1 MSRFVT
7 TLALFFLAAAA
18 VYGQAVAIGS
28 ISGTITD
35 PSGSYVPGA
44 TVRATEA
51 DKGTVHTYTTAG
63 DGRYAFPD
71 LPIGPYR
78 LQVQAKGF
86 KEYVQTG
93 IVLEV
98 AQNVTQNISLQ
109 VGALTETVE
118 VQAAANMVETKES
131 SISQVISGQPIMD
144 LPLNGR
150 NPADLLAL
158 SGLAISSNTVGMTLN
173 GGDLTGSKNIQGS
186 AGSGQY
192 SIAGGA
198 ANGVNFLLDGGDNN
212 DAFSNVN
219 MPIPFPDAI
228 AEFSVQTEGLP
239 AQYGLHPG
247 GVVNIV
253 TKSGGN
259 ALHGDL
265 FEFLRNGDLNA
276 RQEGTPLR
284 DTLKRSQLGG
294 TVGGRIIR
302 DKLFF
307 FGGFQ
312 ATRQRS
318 DPSTNISYTPTAATL
333 GGDFSVV
340 DGAKSAGGCL
350 GSYKQL
356 KDASGK
362 AYPGD
367 QIPVSTFDP
376 AGAKLAT
383 TYIPVSSDPCG
394 KYYWGAPQNNPDN
407 QSIGRVDYNISGK
420 QAAYFRYFLYDYSAM
435 ATFDG
440 KNGLTTTVNGN
451 NDRSQTATFG
461 HTYTFSGTTLNAFHA
476 TFDRRRDNR
485 SGPQNMFGMQDLGVN
500 MYTHLPNYA
509 NVSITGY
516 SGGGFGVG
524 CGSCAL
530 ANFDINTYQVA
541 DDFTLIR
548 GRHQFSF
555 GFDGRKD
562 QFNSYNNQ
570 QSNGMFTFNGGTSGD
585 GFADLLI
592 GRFSGLTDGNV
603 ISDYLRQ
610 TVVAGYVQD
619 SFRATSHFSINIGV
633 RWEPAVPPYD
643 KQGRGNSFSW
653 PLFLQNWHSSCGPGT
668 PPAGLIFSC
677 DTAQDPYGKA
687 FTKTHWDVFSPRLG
701 LVWDPKGDGKQTIRA
716 SFGQLHD
723 TVELYY
729 PERWTTNAP
738 YVSSLTLTSGQFS
751 SPFASYV
758 SPTGVKGDPFPGA
771 AVYPV
776 GGAYITI
783 PPNLQVQYMLQWN
796 LSYQRQ
802 VGANWLLTANYLGS
816 VTRHIWG
823 SVDVNYSIPN
833 GATAVGNANLRRLTY
848 LQTPATGQYY
858 GDIQQTD
865 DGANASYNAAFLR
878 VEHRTS
884 HHVMFLTTYT
894 FSHCISSWDF
904 AGELAGTL
912 YQNPLN
918 RAQGERGN
926 CGYDHR
932 QVFNTS
938 MVATSPGVGSSAARM
953 ITKDWQIS
961 PIVGLFTG
969 NPVMIAL
976 GSFAGGKDIS
986 LSAQGNDR
994 PNVVLPG
1001 QIYPA
1006 QETVQEWFNPAA
1018 FACAGN
1024 TVQQQCTVFSGQF
1037 GNLARTAVY
1046 GPGRINFDMAV
1057 SRPFQFHERYKL
1069 EVRAD
1074 FFNIMNH
1081 GNWSGLGTTIT
1092 NSATFGQVTSFTAP
1106 RIIQMAMK
1114 FYF

>member
-1 MSRFVT
+1 M
-7 TLALFFLAAAA
+7 
-18 VYGQAVAIGS
+18 
-28 ISGTITD
+28 
-35 PSGSYVPGA
+35 
-44 TVRATEA
+44 
-51 DKGTVHTYTTAG
+51 
-63 DGRYAFPD
+63 
-71 LPIGPYR
+71 
-78 LQVQAKGF
+78 
-86 KEYVQTG
+86 
-93 IVLEV
+93 
-98 AQNVTQNISLQ
+98 
-109 VGALTETVE
+109 
-118 VQAAANMVETKES
+118 
-131 SISQVISGQPIMD
+131 
-144 LPLNGR
+144 
-150 NPADLLAL
+150 
-158 SGLAISSNTVGMTLN
+158 
-173 GGDLTGSKNIQGS
+173 
-186 AGSGQY
+186 
-192 SIAGGA
+192 
-198 ANGVNFLLDGGDNN
+198 
-212 DAFSNVN
+212 
-219 MPIPFPDAI
+219 
-228 AEFSVQTEGLP
+228 
-239 AQYGLHPG
+239 
-247 GVVNIV
+247 
-253 TKSGGN
+253 
-259 ALHGDL
+259 
-265 FEFLRNGDLNA
+265 
-276 RQEGTPLR
+276 
-284 DTLKRSQLGG
+284 
-294 TVGGRIIR
+294 
-302 DKLFF
+302 
-307 FGGFQ
+307 
-312 ATRQRS
+312 
-318 DPSTNISYTPTAATL
+318 
-333 GGDFSVV
+333 
-340 DGAKSAGGCL
+340 
-350 GSYKQL
+350 
-356 KDASGK
+356 
-362 AYPGD
+362 
-367 QIPVSTFDP
+367 
-376 AGAKLAT
+376 
-383 TYIPVSSDPCG
+383 
-394 KYYWGAPQNNPDN
+394 
-407 QSIGRVDYNISGK
+407 
-420 QAAYFRYFLYDYSAM
+420 
-435 ATFDG
+435 
-440 KNGLTTTVNGN
+440 
-451 NDRSQTATFG
+451 
-461 HTYTFSGTTLNAFHA
+461 
-476 TFDRRRDNR
+476 
-485 SGPQNMFGMQDLGVN
+485 
-500 MYTHLPNYA
+500 
-509 NVSITGY
+509 
-516 SGGGFGVG
+516 
-524 CGSCAL
+524 
-530 ANFDINTYQVA
+530 
-541 DDFTLIR
+541 
-548 GRHQFSF
+548 
-555 GFDGRKD
+555 
-562 QFNSYNNQ
+562 
-570 QSNGMFTFNGGTSGD
+570 
-585 GFADLLI
+585 
-592 GRFSGLTDGNV
+592 
-603 ISDYLRQ
+603 
-610 TVVAGYVQD
+610 
-619 SFRATSHFSINIGV
+619 
-633 RWEPAVPPYD
+633 
-643 KQGRGNSFSW
+643 
-653 PLFLQNWHSSCGPGT
+653 
-668 PPAGLIFSC
+668 
-677 DTAQDPYGKA
+677 
-687 FTKTHWDVFSPRLG
+687 
-701 LVWDPKGDGKQTIRA
+701 
-716 SFGQLHD
+716 
-723 TVELYY
+723 
-729 PERWTTNAP
+729 
-738 YVSSLTLTSGQFS
+738 
-751 SPFASYV
+751 

-802 VGANWLLTANYLGS
+802 VGTNWLLTANYLGS

-1037 GNLARTAVY
+1037 GNLARNAVY